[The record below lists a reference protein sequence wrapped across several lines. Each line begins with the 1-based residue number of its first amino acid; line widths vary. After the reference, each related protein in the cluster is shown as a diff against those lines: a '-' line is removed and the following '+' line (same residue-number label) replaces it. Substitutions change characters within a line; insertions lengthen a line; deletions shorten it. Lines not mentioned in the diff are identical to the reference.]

1 MNFGMILDEPASAYH
16 ATDCVSSH
24 KLSDFARPNL
34 PLLYQ
39 RKHVTK
45 EAPEKAES
53 DAFTFGEYFHCLAL
67 EGEAIADSRFW
78 VPPKLDRRTK
88 FGKDLGKIQDE
99 TIAAKGIKL
108 IEQDDKDLAW
118 RMVAAIRAKPIAK
131 EIFDHGRPE
140 VVFRHKLASFA
151 IQSRIDWFD
160 ERADEW
166 KRPLIVDVKTID
178 HLANFDR
185 HFHKYGYWRQAAFY
199 QMVVYETLKLEG
211 AFPRFRFVVVEKNEP
226 FQVEV
231 REPDEI
237 SMSVARDAVMADLT
251 RLKGCYDSGK
261 WPGSADEVLPVSIP
275 EWLQTKGAA

>member
-1 MNFGMILDEPASAYH
+1 MNFGMILDEPATAYH

-39 RKHVTK
+39 RKYVTK
-45 EAPEKAES
+45 EAPPDAES
-53 DAFTFGEYFHCLAL
+53 DALEFGEYFHCLAL
-67 EGEAIADSRFW
+67 EGEAESEARFA
-78 VPPKLDRRTK
+78 VRPSFDRRTTA
-88 FGKDLGKIQDE
+88 GKAGAETFALANAGKKIIGQE
-99 TIAAKGIKL
+99 S
-108 IEQDDKDLAW
+108 KDLAW
-118 RMVAAIRAKPIAK
+118 KMVRAIRAKPIAK

-237 SMSVARDAVMADLT
+237 SMSVARDAVMADLA